1 MWIKFLQ
8 YNIYFFLTIL
18 VVSLAL
24 NIHQYLIYKR
34 ATTLL
39 LECQNTYETLQILDQ
54 CIKKTYKD

>member
-1 MWIKFLQ
+1 MWVKFLQ

-34 ATTLL
+34 ATTML

-54 CIKKTYKD
+54 YIKKTYKD